1 MLGNICCRTTTN
13 IKHATRINFNN
24 IRGAGV
30 INNLRATRIDMRIFC
45 RWLTIQRLSS
55 AFNRRVQRTA
65 LIYSLL
71 TAIFNGGC
79 FYCALFNILST
90 TIYGCVRCQTSL
102 RDVLRARLIYRCTV
116 DMPLSC
122 YSLAA
127 TINDCSIRSPPL
139 YAWSTALNCRVI
151 AGTTF
156 MNILIAT
163 FDYRASRNS
172 SVLNWL
178 SASINGC
185 IISLPVNIGID
196 WY

>member
-1 MLGNICCRTTTN
+1 MLSNICCHTTSN
-13 IKHATRINFNN
+13 IKHATGINFNN

-30 INNLRATRIDMRIFC
+30 INNLRTTRIDLRIF
-45 RWLTIQRLSS
+45 LPLNYYSETEF
-55 AFNRRVQRTA
+55 AFNRSVQRTA

-71 TAIFNGGC
+71 TAIFDGGC

-102 RDVLRARLIYRCTV
+102 YYVLRARLIYRCTV

-139 YAWSTALNCRVI
+139 MCE
-151 AGTTF
+151 
-156 MNILIAT
+156 
-163 FDYRASRNS
+163 
-172 SVLNWL
+172 
-178 SASINGC
+178 
-185 IISLPVNIGID
+185 LPP
-196 WY
+196 